1 VYDVAGSEDVR
12 ESRYRA
18 ELNRREEISK
28 KTGGYLYPTYLVDRN
43 TRQWYW
49 MELLRLGLRLRLGLK
64 GYSLWLELDFID
76 TISSIMCKMASD
88 FIHDVGRRAGAF
100 MIKMMIPLSWCRM
113 SRRRGYEVVEVPRE
127 ANRFDECNGH

>member
-28 KTGGYLYPTYLVDRN
+28 KTGGCLYPTYLVDRN

-49 MELLRLGLRLRLGLK
+49 MELLRLRLGLGLK
-64 GYSLWLELDFID
+64 GYPLWLELDFIH

-88 FIHDVGRRAGAF
+88 FIYNVGRRAGAF
-100 MIKMMIPLSWCRM
+100 MIKKMIPLSWCRM
-113 SRRRGYEVVEVPRE
+113 SRRRGYEVVEVLRE